1 MLRSVLVLATAL
13 ALCVPAVS
21 SASAAIVVVKKTFIS
36 NGFGVGFGGF
46 DGGCT
51 FVKKT
56 VVSDFGGAIS
66 KSVRVCR
73 SGF

>member
-36 NGFGVGFGGF
+36 NGFGGGFG
-46 DGGCT
+46 GGCT